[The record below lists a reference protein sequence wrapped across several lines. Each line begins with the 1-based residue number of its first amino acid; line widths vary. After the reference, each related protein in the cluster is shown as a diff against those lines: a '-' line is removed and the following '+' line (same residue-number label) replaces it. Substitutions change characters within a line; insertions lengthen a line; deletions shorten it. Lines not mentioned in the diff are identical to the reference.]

1 MRLIIGGISGSSPKV
16 DTALLKAIAR
26 ARRWF
31 DDLLSGRGSF
41 DGRNWASANG
51 SATATSVA

>member
-1 MRLIIGGISGSSPKV
+1 MRLIIGGISGPSPKV

-31 DDLLSGRGSF
+31 DDLVSGRA
-41 DGRNWASANG
+41 ASK
-51 SATATSVA
+51 